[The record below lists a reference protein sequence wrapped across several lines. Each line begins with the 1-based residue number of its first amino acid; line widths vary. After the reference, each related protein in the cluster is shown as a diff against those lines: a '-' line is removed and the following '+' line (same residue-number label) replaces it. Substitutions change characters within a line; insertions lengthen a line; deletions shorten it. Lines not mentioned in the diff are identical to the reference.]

1 MIMQVGNS
9 SNALGRLSFG
19 RIEELK
25 RQRPFLRFVVVIVI
39 VIIVKRQ
46 LSPPQGQHPPTHP
59 PPLHFFIP
67 FMNVHIVTKLDP
79 KVVPCIHLEI

>member
-25 RQRPFLRFVVVIVI
+25 RQRPFLRYTVGIVIVI

-46 LSPPQGQHPPTHP
+46 LSPPPHPTP
-59 PPLHFFIP
+59 PADRG
-67 FMNVHIVTKLDP
+67 T
-79 KVVPCIHLEI
+79 